1 MEERLI
7 FVTNDD
13 GYNARGIE
21 ALIEIAS
28 DFGRVIAVAPKTH
41 QSGMSHAITMHMP
54 LYPETIYKNDRVELC
69 ALNGTPVD
77 CVKYALDHKLR
88 GERVDLVLSGINHGS
103 NAAINTL
110 YSGTMGAAI
119 EGSFYAPAIGFS
131 LENHLT
137 SASLEGSKR
146 IVREV
151 LEKILPTNPQRGLC
165 LNVNIPDLPREEIKG
180 VKLCRQNMGYWREK
194 FYSRV
199 DPRGREYLW
208 LTGEFVNSE
217 PDATDSDTAAIADG
231 YAAIVPIQVDLTDY
245 RALETLG
252 KQLDFNS

>member
-1 MEERLI
+1 MKERLI

-13 GYNARGIE
+13 GYYAKGIE
-21 ALIEIAS
+21 ALIEVAS
-28 DFGRVIAVAPKTH
+28 EFGRVVAVAPKTH

-54 LYPETIYKNDRVELC
+54 LYPETIYKNERVELC

-77 CVKYALDHKLR
+77 CVKYALDYKLKD
-88 GERVDLVLSGINHGS
+88 ESVDLVLSGINHGS
-103 NAAINTL
+103 NSAINVL

-131 LENHLT
+131 LENHLE
-137 SASLEGSKR
+137 SASLEASKQ

-151 LEKILPTNPQRGLC
+151 LIKVLATEPQRGVC
-165 LNVNIPDLPREEIKG
+165 LNVNIPDLPKEQIKG
-180 VKLCRQNMGYWREK
+180 IKVCRQNMGYWREK

-217 PDATDSDTAAIADG
+217 PDATDSDTAAIANG
-231 YAAIVPIQVDLTDY
+231 YAAIVPIQVDMTDY
-245 RALETLG
+245 KSLESL
-252 KQLDFNS
+252 QALDFEV